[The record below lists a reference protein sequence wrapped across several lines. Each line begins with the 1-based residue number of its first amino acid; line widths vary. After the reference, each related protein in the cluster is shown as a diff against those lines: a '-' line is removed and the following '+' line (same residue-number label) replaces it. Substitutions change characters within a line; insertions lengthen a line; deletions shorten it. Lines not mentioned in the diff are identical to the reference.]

1 MRTTQRRALALPGVT
16 MFLGLL
22 VACHAE
28 SPLMT
33 EPDLRLVAQVGIAL
47 PAAPDGGHEEPD
59 PRIPPRCHGV
69 TATIWY
75 NMPADLVPKGV
86 IIRPAVRGDDHEHDA
101 LVAAADD
108 HEDASGYVIIG
119 SSAHDVIVGSPQRDS
134 ILGGNGNDLICAD
147 PVRGGEEEGTDHQ
160 PGQGGGGPDHVWG
173 ENGNDTIYG
182 GGGPD
187 SLYGG
192 NGNDVLTGGGG
203 PDALYGEN
211 GDDVLDGGV
220 APDWLDGGRG
230 NDRLIGGLGND
241 TLLGDAGDDEL
252 LGGNGFDTLDGG
264 SGTNVLDAGDQTDEP
279 DDHEGQT

>member
-1 MRTTQRRALALPGVT
+1 MRMTHRRTFALSGAGAL
-16 MFLGLL
+16 LGLL
-22 VACHAE
+22 AACHGE
-28 SPLMT
+28 SPT
-33 EPDLRLVAQVGIAL
+33 TAPDLRLSTPVGVVL
-47 PAAPDGGHEEPD
+47 PAASDDGHEEPD
-59 PRIPPRCHGV
+59 PRIPPSCHGM

-75 NMPADLVPKGV
+75 NMPADLVPSGV
-86 IIRPAVRGDDHEHDA
+86 IIRPAVRGEEHDHNA
-101 LVAAADD
+101 VVINADE
-108 HEDASGYVIIG
+108 HEDASGYVIVG

-147 PVRGGEEEGTDHQ
+147 PVRGGEEVTGHAT
-160 PGQGGGGPDHVWG
+160 GQGGGGPDHVWG
-173 ENGNDTIYG
+173 ENGDDAVYG

-192 NGNDVLTGGGG
+192 NGDDLLTGGGG

-220 APDWLDGGRG
+220 APDMLDGGRG

-241 TLLGDAGDDEL
+241 ALFGQAGDDEL
-252 LGGNGFDTLDGG
+252 FGGNGFDTLDGG

-279 DDHEGQT
+279 DDHEGHT